1 MNNSMYG
8 MCSECGTPLE
18 PVWFTE
24 EEYKTI
30 NGCMYKTG
38 RKRRAVDYLICSC
51 CLRKVCVDDSFDGNW
66 Y

>member
-8 MCSECGTPLE
+8 ECSECGTPLE
-18 PVWFTE
+18 PVWFIE

-30 NGCMYKTG
+30 NGCMFKTD
-38 RKRRAVDYLICSC
+38 RKRRAVDYLICPC
-51 CLRKVCVDDSFDGNW
+51 CLQKACVDNSFDGNW